1 MQFESCLYICTCN
14 SQANLQIKK
23 MKQVKMEKNILV
35 TGASSGF
42 GLLLANEL
50 HKRGYKVIG
59 TSRSPEKIQSAV
71 PFKMLALDITDENSI
86 KDFSKHL
93 FSEIKQLDVLINN
106 AGFYLS
112 GLAEETTISQ
122 GKQQLDTNFW
132 GTVMLTNELLPYFRN
147 QRFGKIITVGSIMGL
162 ISLPGGAYYAASKH
176 ALEGYFKALRF
187 ELNEFNIKVSMV
199 EPVGFKTNIITNS
212 KVAENK
218 ISDYDKYRT
227 TLEDYTKDLFSKS
240 EEPTAV
246 VGTLLKLVENENPQ
260 FNNPVGKGSS
270 LFPAIQYF
278 SFKTFENSVIKNVN
292 KFKK

>member
-1 MQFESCLYICTCN
+1 
-14 SQANLQIKK
+14 
-23 MKQVKMEKNILV
+23 MKKNILV

-42 GLLLANEL
+42 GLSLANEL
-50 HKRGYKVIG
+50 YKRGYNVIG
-59 TSRSPEKIQSAV
+59 TSRNPERNQSSL
-71 PFKMLALDITDENSI
+71 PFKMLALDITDDNSI
-86 KDFSKHL
+86 KSFGKQL
-93 FSEIKQLDVLINN
+93 FTEIKQLDVLINN

-112 GLAEETTISQ
+112 GLAEETSIEQ
-122 GKQQLDTNFW
+122 GKQQLETNFW
-132 GTVMLTNELLPYFRN
+132 GTVKLTNELLPYFRK

-176 ALEGYFKALRF
+176 ALEGYFRALRF
-187 ELNEFNIKVSMV
+187 ELKEFNIKVSMV
-199 EPVGFKTNIITNS
+199 EPVGFKTNIVTNS

-227 TLEDYTKDLFSKS
+227 TLEDYTKDLFTKS

-246 VGTLLKLVENENPQ
+246 VETLLKLVENENPN
-260 FNNPVGKGSS
+260 FNHPVGKGST

-278 SFKTFENSVIKNVN
+278 SFKTFENSIIKNIN

>member
-112 GLAEETTISQ
+112 GLAEETTITQ

-246 VGTLLKLVENENPQ
+246 VGTLLKLVENENPK